1 MNCKRCQKL
10 LYEFLDGALSSTAR
24 ASVEAHLETC
34 DACRQALVQ
43 EQLLSRSVPE
53 LVRRETASLSVRPNV
68 QRKILEAL
76 ESGARLPR
84 IRLRL
89 ARLLLR
95 PALALGTAACLLVAA
110 ILAVKK
116 PEPETA
122 PPAAQHVKSYIM
134 CMATTYTDE
143 TKTDWIE
150 RRLIV
155 ETRNGGEGYLRIIA
169 RKTPKTDQTKQ

>member
-10 LYEFLDGALSSTAR
+10 LYEFLDGALSSRAR
-24 ASVEAHLETC
+24 ASVDAHLETC

-53 LVRRETASLSVRPNV
+53 FLRRETASLSIRPNV
-68 QRKILEAL
+68 HRKVLEAL
-76 ESGARLPR
+76 DSGAPSP
-84 IRLRL
+84 RLRPRL
-89 ARLLLR
+89 AHVLLR

-110 ILAVKK
+110 ILSVKK
-116 PEPETA
+116 PGPQPAHPVA
-122 PPAAQHVKSYIM
+122 PHLKSFIM
-134 CMATTYTDE
+134 CMATTYTDD

-155 ETRNGGEGYLRIIA
+155 ETRNGGEGYLKIIA
-169 RKTPKTDQTKQ
+169 RKTPKSDKTNQ

>member
-10 LYEFLDGALSSTAR
+10 LYEFLDGALSSRAR
-24 ASVEAHLETC
+24 ASVEAHLQSC

-53 LVRRETASLSVRPNV
+53 LLRRETASLSVRPNV
-68 QRKILEAL
+68 HRKVLEAL
-76 ESGARLPR
+76 DSGARLQR

-95 PALALGTAACLLVAA
+95 PGIALGTAACLLVAA
-110 ILAVKK
+110 ILSVKK
-116 PEPETA
+116 PEPQPTRPVA
-122 PPAAQHVKSYIM
+122 PHLKSFIM
-134 CMATTYTDE
+134 CMATTYADD

-155 ETRNGGEGYLRIIA
+155 ETRNGGDGYLKIIA